1 MRMNVIVVDVDVV
14 VVRGHDH
21 GHAIATRIRSTLATI
36 LMRWLGYERIQQ
48 FFFCL
53 NVYHI
58 TQYISS
64 VRARRQT
71 ANGCCSRQGG
81 LPNERTETKQKKKIE
96 RSSSSVVS
104 QFHCRFVSSLL
115 VAIGANI
122 HHLIFSFNPMIYL
135 YAQQM
140 KNDARHKTLNF
151 DRICVSK
158 FKEMD
163 MNNNYHCR
171 WCRIFG
177 WEYNICSTS
186 YTT

>member
-81 LPNERTETKQKKKIE
+81 LPNERTETKQKKNRKKFIIGGFT
-96 RSSSSVVS
+96 VS
-104 QFHCRFVSSLL
+104 LPFRFVPSRCYRREHTSSHLQLQSNDLL
-115 VAIGANI
+115 ICPADEKRCATQNI
-122 HHLIFSFNPMIYL
+122 ELRS
-135 YAQQM
+135 
-140 KNDARHKTLNF
+140 
-151 DRICVSK
+151 
-158 FKEMD
+158 D
-163 MNNNYHCR
+163 MCK
-171 WCRIFG
+171 
-177 WEYNICSTS
+177 
-186 YTT
+186 